1 MTARIIDGKAI
12 AQEVRAEWKIRPDA
26 LKARGITPG
35 LAVIIVGEDPAS
47 KVYVANK
54 VKACAELGLYS
65 EHIVL
70 PANTSEVMLLEKI
83 ARLMP
88 IQISMAYW
96 YNYQY
101 PNT

>member
-1 MTARIIDGKAI
+1 MTAKIIDGKAI
-12 AQEVRAEWKIRPDA
+12 AQEVRAEWKVRADA

-54 VKACAELGLYS
+54 VKACAELGLHS

-70 PANTSEVMLLEKI
+70 SADTPEATLD
-83 ARLMP
+83 AAGQDRGA
-88 IQISMAYW
+88 Q
-96 YNYQY
+96 Q
-101 PNT
+101 